1 MSNIQ
6 DPIADMLTRIR
17 NAYGAFKSE
26 VSMASSKQK
35 VSIVRLLKEEG
46 YIDDY
51 AVNEENPKK
60 PILTVMLKY
69 FQGKSVITSIKRESR
84 PGLRVYKNCE
94 ELPKGNRNYFNI

>member
-17 NAYGAFKSE
+17 NAHGAFKNE

-35 VSIVRLLKEEG
+35 IAIARLLKEEG

-51 AVNEENPKK
+51 AVNEENTKK
-60 PILTVMLKY
+60 PILTV
-69 FQGKSVITSIKRESR
+69 VI
-84 PGLRVYKNCE
+84 L
-94 ELPKGNRNYFNI
+94 